1 MDQAL
6 RNFKFTY
13 QTEEK
18 PPIMEI
24 KKQSPKDKNQ
34 WVTEGKWRQ
43 YVKQVDMISAA
54 CNASDE
60 SLSKMSENVSWI

>member
-6 RNFKFTY
+6 RNSKFTY

-24 KKQSPKDKNQ
+24 KKHSPNEKNQ
-34 WVTEGKWRQ
+34 WVTEGK
-43 YVKQVDMISAA
+43 
-54 CNASDE
+54 
-60 SLSKMSENVSWI
+60 